1 MAKSAVTTYG
11 EALYQT
17 AVESSK
23 CSEMLSEAKE
33 LKQILSD
40 NPELG
45 SLMANPRFDKEE
57 HLRIIADVFKGRLSE
72 ELFAFLDLLVKKNR
86 YTELK
91 GILDYFILRAE
102 EQSGIGHAKVT
113 SAAVIDDST
122 KKKIEQKL
130 LETTKYKSVE
140 IEYEVD
146 ESLIGGMIIR
156 IKDRIVDNSVKT
168 KLENITRDLHKI
180 QI

>member
-40 NPELG
+40 NPELS

-57 HLRIIADVFKGRLSE
+57 HLRIIADVFKGRLSD
-72 ELFAFLDLLVKKNR
+72 ELFAFLDLLVKKNSRMSTPGGRKVLKSRRAKR
-86 YTELK
+86 Y
-91 GILDYFILRAE
+91 R
-102 EQSGIGHAKVT
+102 
-113 SAAVIDDST
+113 
-122 KKKIEQKL
+122 
-130 LETTKYKSVE
+130 
-140 IEYEVD
+140 
-146 ESLIGGMIIR
+146 
-156 IKDRIVDNSVKT
+156 
-168 KLENITRDLHKI
+168 TR
-180 QI
+180 